1 MMRRFGWVRLAAV
14 AAGLAAAGCDSQ
26 DTGYV
31 QVILPRT
38 GAGIG
43 AAAAPP
49 LFLDGARLDFS
60 RVPAVVMQFRVGR
73 VSLKLADSTWSPA
86 ICRAVVRKNRI
97 TVLNVAPA
105 ETPPRCACQVRA
117 PESTPSDPICM

>member
-1 MMRRFGWVRLAAV
+1 MMRRFGWVRLAVVAV
-14 AAGLAAAGCDSQ
+14 GLALAGCDSQ

-31 QVILPRT
+31 QVVLPRT
-38 GAGIG
+38 GAGTG
-43 AAAAPP
+43 AGAAPP

-73 VSLKLADSTWSPA
+73 VSLKTADSTWSPS

-105 ETPPRCACQVRA
+105 EIPPRCACQVRA
-117 PESTPSDPICM
+117 PESTPSDPVCM

>member
-1 MMRRFGWVRLAAV
+1 MRRFGWVWLAAM

-31 QVILPRT
+31 QVILPRSA
-38 GAGIG
+38 AGTA

-60 RVPAVVMQFRVGR
+60 RGPAVVMQFRVGG
-73 VSLKLADSTWSPA
+73 VSLKTTDSTWSPS

-117 PESTPSDPICM
+117 PESTPSDPVCM

>member
-1 MMRRFGWVRLAAV
+1 MRRFGWVWLAAV
-14 AAGLAAAGCDSQ
+14 AAGLAPAGCDSQ

-31 QVILPRT
+31 QVVLPRT
-38 GAGIG
+38 G

-49 LFLDGARLDFS
+49 LFLDGARLDFA
-60 RVPAVVMQFRVGR
+60 RGPAVVMQFRVGR
-73 VSLKLADSTWSPA
+73 VSLKTADSAWSPS

-105 ETPPRCACQVRA
+105 EIPPRCACQVRA
-117 PESTPSDPICM
+117 PESTPTDPVCM

>member
-1 MMRRFGWVRLAAV
+1 MRRFGRVWLAAV
-14 AAGLAAAGCDSQ
+14 AVLFAVAGCDSR

-31 QVILPRT
+31 QVVLPRT
-38 GAGIG
+38 GG
-43 AAAAPP
+43 ASAAAPP

-60 RVPAVVMQFRVGR
+60 RGSSVVMQFRVGR
-73 VSLKLADSTWSPA
+73 VSLKTADSAFTPS

-105 ETPPRCACQVRA
+105 EIPPRCACQVRA
-117 PESTPSDPICM
+117 PESTPSDPVCM